1 MCNILSNVKIIVN
14 INNDSLGVKK
24 SDTTENKKPTEPQS
38 HSMGF
43 PVNYIAYIILTQ
55 PNY

>member
-24 SDTTENKKPTEPQS
+24 SDTTENKKPTEPQL

-43 PVNYIAYIILTQ
+43 PVKYIAYIIST
-55 PNY
+55 